1 MKKNKSMR
9 LASYLLILTL
19 ITTSVIGG
27 AFAKYITSDSAHDIA
42 RVAKFGVVATVS
54 GDLFAPSYTKGTDAT
69 ANGVA
74 QKWAVNA
81 ESVAVNSTD
90 GATVLLVAPGTHS
103 KDGLTFTVKGTPEVS
118 TQVTFGRAMTD
129 TGIDA
134 NYYPATVELKSDTYG
149 YGVMVPYTGTITDD
163 TVNNYFTKTG
173 DNFTKVSSGSYE
185 SSATYYEYH
194 DGTGAVAANY
204 YPIVWKYSAT
214 NTLNSGKSVTE
225 ATDRDLKTVFTAI
238 QGAFNGE
245 TRMPNQDNGI
255 TATINWYWN
264 FEDDDYSTTAS
275 DGTRT
280 PTDSVYSAVDRMDTA
295 LGDMIALGGTN
306 TTGVL
311 NTDQYVVKMT
321 SATAATVVKT
331 ATVNVLKTDD
341 VTSANSVT
349 VAYTGTTAPT
359 SAYTGSLLED
369 GTASSN
375 ICAVL
380 GVAFDAAITVAQV
393 D

>member
-1 MKKNKSMR
+1 M
-9 LASYLLILTL
+9 
-19 ITTSVIGG
+19 
-27 AFAKYITSDSAHDIA
+27 
-42 RVAKFGVVATVS
+42 
-54 GDLFAPSYTKGTDAT
+54 
-69 ANGVA
+69 
-74 QKWAVNA
+74 
-81 ESVAVNSTD
+81 
-90 GATVLLVAPGTHS
+90 
-103 KDGLTFTVKGTPEVS
+103 
-118 TQVTFGRAMTD
+118 
-129 TGIDA
+129 
-134 NYYPATVELKSDTYG
+134 
-149 YGVMVPYTGTITDD
+149 
-163 TVNNYFTKTG
+163 
-173 DNFTKVSSGSYE
+173 
-185 SSATYYEYH
+185 
-194 DGTGAVAANY
+194 
-204 YPIVWKYSAT
+204 
-214 NTLNSGKSVTE
+214 
-225 ATDRDLKTVFTAI
+225 FTAI

-331 ATVNVLKTDD
+331 ATVKVLNTDD
-341 VTSANSVT
+341 VTSTNSVT

-369 GTASSN
+369 GTAASSN